1 MDNKEKVLAAIKE
14 AGMPVNVSK
23 IVELTGM
30 EKKDEKKSNEN
41 IERKRC
47 DCISET
53 LLLGSCSIKMWGE
66 KQRGIVLV

>member
-30 EKKDEKKSNEN
+30 EKKDVEKAMKTLKESGA
-41 IERKRC
+41 IVSPKRC
-47 DCISET
+47 YWEIA
-53 LLLGSCSIKMWGE
+53 
-66 KQRGIVLV
+66 Q

>member
-30 EKKDEKKSNEN
+30 EKKDVEKAMKILKESGA
-41 IERKRC
+41 IVSPKRC
-47 DCISET
+47 YWEVA
-53 LLLGSCSIKMWGE
+53 
-66 KQRGIVLV
+66 Q